1 VIKRAKSFYEN
12 FFTPNQNQHKASVFF
27 FTGPLRVDCGNG
39 GQYCCRALE
48 THAMVECAA
57 FLFLQPFWYHFVERR
72 KGRAPCS
79 FLPSSPWPWL
89 GLIFSLGIK
98 TLLFFGE
105 QELVIPSSDF
115 DRCNLAIFQ
124 LLQSRICTA
133 LHTPFYRSWL

>member
-1 VIKRAKSFYEN
+1 MWEWDSLFVRHFAGRHSPGLPTVI
-12 FFTPNQNQHKASVFF
+12 FFHNS
-27 FTGPLRVDCGNG
+27 

-48 THAMVECAA
+48 SGDH

-133 LHTPFYRSWL
+133 LHCTPRFIGRGSELLHGHLR